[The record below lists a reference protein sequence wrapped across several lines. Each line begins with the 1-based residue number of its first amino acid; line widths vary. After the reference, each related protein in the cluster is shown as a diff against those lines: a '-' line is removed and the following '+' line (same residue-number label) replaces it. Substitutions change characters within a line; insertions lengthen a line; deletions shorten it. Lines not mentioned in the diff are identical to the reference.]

1 MAYRVAFVLRSIER
15 PRRSNVVESR
25 GGRWEQIRARKLADP
40 AARERYERTRR
51 TVAAIRET
59 LMRLDD
65 ERAETGL
72 TKAELARRVGANPA
86 TMRRL
91 LSSGQHNPTLKTL
104 LEICDVLG
112 MEITVAPKQASA
124 KGSRTPLRARAAS

>member
-1 MAYRVAFVLRSIER
+1 M
-15 PRRSNVVESR
+15 VESR

-40 AARERYERTRR
+40 AAQERYERTRR

-59 LMRLDD
+59 LMRVDR
-65 ERAETGL
+65 ERAQAGM
-72 TKAELARRVGANPA
+72 TKAELARRLGANPA

-91 LSSGQHNPTLKTL
+91 LSSGQRNPTLKTV

-112 MEITVAPKQASA
+112 MEVTVAPRRGRATS
-124 KGSRTPLRARAAS
+124 SRTPSRTRAAS